1 MSILG
6 LNTNSSYK
14 YGYTDDLY
22 ITVEQINLEDGSMYD
37 LYKECDDAV
46 HEVFLAIYEADC
58 IELQGKANMLL
69 TENVGMSE
77 FEYLLMEADEQ
88 DASGEGGAKSDKESK
103 AAGIKASL
111 AGATHKIGSKIK
123 NAVGKI
129 MDTIISV
136 LSSMHSKLEQFSMDV
151 ANKAKKIYGDGKFS
165 KTPEIKGYDY
175 PLAADLPDAAN
186 IFAMIMNKTV
196 SERSSDNF
204 KYGEG
209 DKKGTYASDI
219 VKSVFSEYCD
229 FEYSDEG
236 FKQLKNDLYGSDKVQ
251 TIKFS
256 EQECQRIYSVLS
268 KGALKDLVADLR
280 KQINACRSEYRKLT
294 TNIESAN
301 INAANMCVKALN
313 IAKSAYIKAAN
324 MIITAAKA
332 KQAQALKV
340 LKIAYGSKAESTS
353 TDNAQPAEANANA

>member
-14 YGYTDDLY
+14 YGYTDDLD

-58 IELQGKANMLL
+58 IELQGRADLLL
-69 TENVGMSE
+69 TESVGNNE
-77 FEYLLMEADEQ
+77 FDYLLMEADEQ
-88 DASGEGGAKSDKESK
+88 DAPAEGEASSDKESK
-103 AAGIKASL
+103 AGSIKS
-111 AGATHKIGSKIK
+111 KISKAMHNVGSKIK
-123 NAVGKI
+123 TAVGKI

-136 LSSMHSKLEQFSMDV
+136 LSSMHNKLEQFNMDV

-209 DKKGTYASDI
+209 EKKGTYASDI
-219 VKSVFSEYCD
+219 VKSVFSE

-236 FKQLKNDLYGSDKVQ
+236 FKQLKNDLYGSDKAQ

-280 KQINACRSEYRKLT
+280 KQINACRTEYRKLT

>member
-14 YGYTDDLY
+14 YGYTDDLD

-58 IELQGKANMLL
+58 IELQGRADLLL
-69 TENVGMSE
+69 TENVGMNE

-88 DASGEGGAKSDKESK
+88 DASGEGGVKSDKESK
-103 AAGIKASL
+103 AADIKASL

-136 LSSMHSKLEQFSMDV
+136 LSSMHNKLEQFNMDV

-175 PLAADLPDAAN
+175 PLAVALPSASD
-186 IFAMIMNKTV
+186 IFTLIMNKTV
-196 SERSSDNF
+196 TERGMSKF

-209 DKKGTYASDI
+209 EKKGTYADDI
-219 VKSVFSEYCD
+219 VKSAFDEICD
-229 FEYSDEG
+229 FEYGDGS
-236 FKQLKNDLYGSDKVQ
+236 FKNLRSDLYGSDKAQ

-268 KGALKDLVADLR
+268 KGAFKDLVASLR
-280 KQINACRSEYRKLT
+280 KEINACRTEYRKLAS
-294 TNIESAN
+294 NIESAN
-301 INAANMCVKALN
+301 INAANLCVKALN
-313 IAKSAYIKAAN
+313 IAKSSYIKVAN

-353 TDNAQPAEANANA
+353 TDNAQPAEANA